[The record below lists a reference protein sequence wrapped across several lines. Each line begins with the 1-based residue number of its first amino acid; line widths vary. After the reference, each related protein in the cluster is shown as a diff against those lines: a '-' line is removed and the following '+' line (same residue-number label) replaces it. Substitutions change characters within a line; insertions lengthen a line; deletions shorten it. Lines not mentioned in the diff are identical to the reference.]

1 MGSLHLSTSGCTL
14 TLFEDLDVDMSDAE
28 LHTLYRPEELVV
40 DHTETVADI
49 AFCESVMCTFWKFE
63 GVLLR
68 FGVLKTFLCMTVQN
82 QILPVKSM

>member
-1 MGSLHLSTSGCTL
+1 M

-49 AFCESVMCTFWKFE
+49 AFCENVLCTFWKFE
-63 GVLLR
+63 GVLCTFWR
-68 FGVLKTFLCMTVQN
+68 FEDVFVHDSTESNFACEVDANLYVFARLC
-82 QILPVKSM
+82 